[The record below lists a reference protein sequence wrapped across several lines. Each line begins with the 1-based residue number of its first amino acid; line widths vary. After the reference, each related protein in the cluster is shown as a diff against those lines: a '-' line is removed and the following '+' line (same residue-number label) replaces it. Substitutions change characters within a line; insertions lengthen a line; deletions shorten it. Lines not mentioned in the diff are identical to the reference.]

1 MNVRSAPEWRP
12 LLAVYWITSFVEG
25 LGVSQIFAFL
35 PNRLTEVGLPLAE
48 IPHFVGILGALFFLT
63 GLPFIPLWGVWADKY
78 SRKAVI
84 IRSALVE
91 AVVFGVIAASTV
103 PWQLVLGMLLVGFQL
118 GNSGVMIAAI
128 RDVTPRGR
136 LGLALGIF
144 AASSTLGFG
153 AGPLIGS
160 FIIDQLR
167 FSSAAVFAFATA
179 LSLGVALLLTVASR
193 EVRPEV
199 VPTGSTLR
207 LAFGAVR
214 GVMSDSTVR
223 WLFVVYGVVFIGRQM
238 SAQYMSVL
246 VHTVEHTSF
255 TVAGSVGLVL
265 GLATLVGAAFS
276 PIGGWIADRLGFRA
290 VLVGSIAGV
299 AVALAILP
307 LGSTVAWLA
316 MAYGLAMAFQ
326 AIVGAM
332 VSGLVATETPPDRRS
347 ATLNLI
353 YLPLYIGGIAGP
365 AIGAVA
371 VTAGVATV
379 FFVAAAFVAGAT
391 VLAVV
396 FARRTRG
403 HPDETRT
410 AISAD

>member
-1 MNVRSAPEWRP
+1 MNVRSTPDWRP

-48 IPHFVGILGALFFLT
+48 VPHFVGVLGALFFLT

-144 AASSTLGFG
+144 AASSPLGFG

-160 FIIDQLR
+160 FIIDQLH

-179 LSLGVALLLTVASR
+179 VSLGVALLLAVASR

-246 VHTVEHTSF
+246 VHTVEHTPF

-265 GLATLVGAAFS
+265 GLATLVGAAVS
-276 PIGGWIADRLGFRA
+276 PIGGWIADRLGFRT

-371 VTAGVATV
+371 VTAGVAMV
-379 FFVAAAFVAGAT
+379 FLVAAAFVAGAT
-391 VLAVV
+391 VLAVA
-396 FARRTRG
+396 FARRTGGRLDVT
-403 HPDETRT
+403 PTIPAE
-410 AISAD
+410 

>member
-1 MNVRSAPEWRP
+1 
-12 LLAVYWITSFVEG
+12 
-25 LGVSQIFAFL
+25 
-35 PNRLTEVGLPLAE
+35 
-48 IPHFVGILGALFFLT
+48 
-63 GLPFIPLWGVWADKY
+63 
-78 SRKAVI
+78 
-84 IRSALVE
+84 
-91 AVVFGVIAASTV
+91 
-103 PWQLVLGMLLVGFQL
+103 
-118 GNSGVMIAAI
+118 
-128 RDVTPRGR
+128 
-136 LGLALGIF
+136 
-144 AASSTLGFG
+144 
-153 AGPLIGS
+153 
-160 FIIDQLR
+160 
-167 FSSAAVFAFATA
+167 
-179 LSLGVALLLTVASR
+179 
-193 EVRPEV
+193 
-199 VPTGSTLR
+199 
-207 LAFGAVR
+207 
-214 GVMSDSTVR
+214 
-223 WLFVVYGVVFIGRQM
+223 
-238 SAQYMSVL
+238 MSVL

-276 PIGGWIADRLGFRA
+276 PVGGWIADRLGFRA